1 MPSQR
6 GKLLN
11 ALLQQSYLELSSSE
25 MCRKKVG
32 VIASVLRSLKKKKNI
47 KKKSRKVVLDALF
60 LFVSILAGLR
70 FALQL

>member
-1 MPSQR
+1 
-6 GKLLN
+6 
-11 ALLQQSYLELSSSE
+11 

-32 VIASVLRSLKKKKNI
+32 VIASVLRSLKKKNI

>member
-32 VIASVLRSLKKKKNI
+32 VIASVLRSLKKKNI